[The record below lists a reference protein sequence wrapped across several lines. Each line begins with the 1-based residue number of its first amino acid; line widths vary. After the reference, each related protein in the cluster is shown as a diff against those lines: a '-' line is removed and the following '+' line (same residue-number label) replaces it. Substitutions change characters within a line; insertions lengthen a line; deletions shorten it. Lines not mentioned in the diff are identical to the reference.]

1 MKRRNFLQ
9 LLAATGMSAHL
20 PVFSSSAQA
29 ATTPD
34 RYLVVVN
41 AGGGWDPTSICDP
54 KGLNRAYLSNSDRF
68 EGSTN
73 SVELDNNKRFGQ
85 IQWSAIPEG
94 VSNDEDVRLRIENQ
108 FDQFFQ
114 NYGNRLTVI
123 NGIDN
128 GTNNHDTGNRITW
141 SGNEEIGY
149 PSISALYAA
158 AISPSLP
165 MAFISNGGYDFT
177 DSLVARARANSAGF
191 INEISDPNYWY
202 TDNNDQFRR
211 GLHYRSRND
220 QVDIYKMVQQ
230 AQNNRIQRQQTNES
244 LPKKREQLSQLF
256 TVRGQDNNLS
266 ALKVHLDDIQANVSR
281 DTNWNENRANS
292 LKSQAEVVAAAF
304 KANLAAS
311 ANLSVG
317 GFDTHGNHDASAY
330 PRLGDLME
338 GVHFLNQ
345 ALSYAGIADKTTIVI
360 GSDFGRTPY
369 YNSGN
374 GKDHWPITSVMVLH
388 PTTTNTGGRVFGAST
403 NDFRAQKINRQT
415 GLADSAGDTL
425 GPQHVNNA
433 LRELMG
439 IQNSPLIA
447 DYPLNANPFNIFG

>member
-9 LLAATGMSAHL
+9 LLAATGMSAQL
-20 PVFSSSAQA
+20 PVFSNRAHA
-29 ATTPD
+29 ATIPE

-54 KGLNRAYLSNSDRF
+54 KGFNRAYADNSDRF

-73 SVELDNNKRFGQ
+73 SVDLDSNKRFGQ

-94 VSNDEDVRLRIENQ
+94 VSNDDDVRLRIESQ

-114 NYGNRLTVI
+114 SYGNRLTVI

-128 GTNNHDTGNRITW
+128 GTNNHDTGNRVTW
-141 SGNEEIGY
+141 SGHEENGY

-158 AISPSLP
+158 AISPRLP

-191 INEISDPNYWY
+191 INEISDPNFWF
-202 TDNNDQFRR
+202 TDSNTQFRR
-211 GLHYRSRND
+211 GLHYRSEDN
-220 QVDIYKMVQQ
+220 QVDIYNMIQQ
-230 AQNNRIQRQQTNES
+230 AQNNRIQRQQNNEP
-244 LPKKREQLSQLF
+244 LPKRREQLGQLF
-256 TVRGQDNNLS
+256 TVRGEDNNLG
-266 ALKVHLDDIQANVSR
+266 ALKTHIDDIQANVSR
-281 DTNWNENRANS
+281 DANWNPNRANS

-304 KANLAAS
+304 KANVAAS

-345 ALSYAGIADKTTIVI
+345 ALTHAGIADRTTIVI

-388 PTTTNTGGRVFGAST
+388 PTTVNTGGRVFGAST
-403 NDFRAQKINRQT
+403 TDFRAQSINPQT
-415 GLADSAGDTL
+415 GLAEASGDML
-425 GPQHVNNA
+425 GPQHVNQA

-439 IQNSPLIA
+439 IQNNPLMA
-447 DYPLNANPFNIFG
+447 DYPLAANPFNIFG